1 MHPVIVVMGVSG
13 SGKSTIGAL
22 LARDLEVPFTDADDL
37 HPLANIEKMASGVPL
52 DDDDRRPWLEIVG
65 ATLADAQRTGSGLVI
80 ACSALKR
87 AYRDTILAQAPTTQ
101 FVHLHG
107 SRDVLAARTEARSG
121 HFMPASLL
129 DSQLA
134 VLEPLG
140 PDEPGIVVDVAVP
153 VETIVDLLAARLGD

>member
-22 LARDLEVPFTDADDL
+22 LAHELGVPFADADDL
-37 HPLANIEKMASGVPL
+37 HPLANIEKMAAGIPL
-52 DDDDRRPWLEIVG
+52 DDEDRRPWLATVG
-65 ATLADAQRTGSGLVI
+65 AALAEGQRTGAGLVI

-87 AYRDTILAQAPTTQ
+87 SYREAILAQAPAAH

-107 SRDVLAARTEARSG
+107 TVELLTERTGARTG

-129 DSQLA
+129 ESQLA

-140 PDEPGIVVDVAVP
+140 PDEPGVVVDVAGQTA
-153 VETIVDLLAARLGD
+153 TIVEQLAARLGD